1 MFKLSKEF
9 FLSALLLF
17 IVLVRVGSA
26 QTQEIDA
33 IKKAA
38 GLKDASQKINAMKLF
53 IKDYPESNY
62 GGIAKANIFSAYLD
76 LGKVD
81 SALYFVNQYFEIIPP
96 EMRMNP
102 YNEVAYTL
110 AQKKVGLDSADV
122 YSKRAVEL
130 ARNNNPQNLSMYLD
144 TRALVL
150 FDLGKFDSA
159 YTLEKQAIIGHEND
173 PAYLLN
179 LAAFEEA
186 AGKKLEA
193 INTAAQ
199 AIIYGDNDQALTRFN
214 KWVLEAKTT
223 KDEQDKLKNEVAASI
238 LKKYFEENSNKDKI
252 TTNSNAGVFLAK
264 LGANFP
270 QAEKWTKEGVYSL
283 NKNSSIDDIILFKK
297 NLGIVYSA
305 ENKLEP
311 ALAELKSIEEFD
323 DPWDFDFWYALGNT
337 YEKLGQN
344 KNALNTYISGIIG
357 FENQRI
363 SKAAATLAQK
373 EGIDKQGLQDMIE
386 KQKEDLAAFAPGHFS
401 KKTSGKVVL
410 AELFT
415 GAECN
420 PCAAADYAFDA
431 LSNYYPKND
440 LAILEYHVHIPGPD
454 PLTNPQT
461 FQRYKYYGGNFGTP
475 TVFFDGTEK
484 ITGGGPKFLLK
495 NRFNVYNLA
504 ITKLINEKPE
514 LQISGSAAINEKLIN
529 VNLTIKGKPVKDA
542 SLHLALVEK
551 SIDYL
556 GGNGVDKQIFVV
568 RNLIGSGNEI
578 ELNIKNNFENF
589 KEVFDLNKIEEGLTK
604 YLNDPTKDPSWRPNV
619 RFTGWRAKTNK
630 IDGNNLAVVVWVQ
643 DNSTKKIFQ
652 SFYVDVPA
660 QSSTTITK

>member
-1 MFKLSKEF
+1 MFKLSRKF

-76 LGKVD
+76 LRKVD

-297 NLGIVYSA
+297 NLGIVFLA

-344 KNALNTYISGIIG
+344 KNALNAYISGVIG
-357 FENQRI
+357 FDNQRI
-363 SKAAATLAQK
+363 SSAATKLALK
-373 EGIDKQGLQDMIE
+373 EGIDKQGLQNMID
-386 KQKEDLAAFAPGHFS
+386 KQKEELASFVPGHFN

-431 LSNYYPKND
+431 LSNYYPRKD

-454 PLTNPQT
+454 PLTNPQS
-461 FQRYKYYGGNFGTP
+461 FLRYKYYGGNFGTP

-504 ITKLINEKPE
+504 ITKMMNEKPE
-514 LQISGSAAINEKLIN
+514 LHITGNAIKNERLIN
-529 VNLTIKGKPVKDA
+529 VKLDIKGKPVQNA
-542 SLHLALVEK
+542 SLHLALAEK

-556 GGNGVDKQIFVV
+556 GGNGVDKQIYVV
-568 RNLIGSGNEI
+568 RNLIGSRNEI
-578 ELNIKNNFENF
+578 AVILKNNSENYN
-589 KEVFDLNKIEEGLTK
+589 EVFDLNKIEQGLTN
-604 YLNDPTKDPSWRPNV
+604 YLSDPTKDPSWRPNV
-619 RFTGWRAKTNK
+619 RFTGWRAKTDK
-630 IDGNNLAVVVWVQ
+630 IDSNNLSVVAWVQ
-643 DNSTKKIFQ
+643 NNSTKEILQ
-652 SFYVDVPA
+652 AYYIDVPA
-660 QSSTTITK
+660 KASTQKTN

>member
-1 MFKLSKEF
+1 MFKPKMNF
-9 FLSALLLF
+9 FLSVLF
-17 IVLVRVGSA
+17 LFLILTNIEFA

-38 GLKDASQKINAMKLF
+38 ALKDNSQKIEALKQF
-53 IKDYPESNY
+53 IKDYPGSNY

-81 SALYFVNQYFEIIPP
+81 SALYFVNQYFAIIPP

-122 YSKRAVEL
+122 YSKRAVDL

-150 FDLGKFDSA
+150 FDLGRFDSA
-159 YTLEKQAIIGHEND
+159 YVLEKQAIIGHEND

-186 AGKKLEA
+186 TGKKLEA
-193 INTAAQ
+193 INTAAL
-199 AIIYGDNDQALTRFN
+199 AIINGDNDQALIRLN
-214 KWVLEAKTT
+214 KWVSEDKSTIE
-223 KDEQDKLKNEVAASI
+223 EQDKLKSEVASAS
-238 LKKYFEENSNKDKI
+238 LKKYFEENSTKDKI
-252 TTNSNAGVFLAK
+252 STNSNASVFLAQ
-264 LGANFP
+264 LGVNLP
-270 QAEKWTKEGVYSL
+270 QAEKWAKEGVSSL

-297 NLGIVYSA
+297 NLGIVYLA
-305 ENKLEP
+305 ENKLDL
-311 ALAELKSIEEFD
+311 ALSDLKSIEEFD
-323 DPWDFDFWYALGNT
+323 DPWDFDFWFALGNT

-344 KNALNTYISGIIG
+344 KNALNAYISGVIG
-357 FENQRI
+357 FDNQRI
-363 SKAAATLAQK
+363 SSAAAKLAQK
-373 EGIDKQGLQDMIE
+373 EGIDKQGLQNMID
-386 KQKEDLAAFAPGHFS
+386 KQKEELASFVPGHFN

-431 LSNYYPKND
+431 LSNYYPRKD

-454 PLTNPQT
+454 PLTNPQS

-475 TVFFDGTEK
+475 TVFFDGKEK
-484 ITGGGPKFLLK
+484 VTGGGPKFLLK

-504 ITKLINEKPE
+504 ITKMMKEIPE
-514 LQISGSAAINEKLIN
+514 LHITGSAVKNEKLIN
-529 VNLTIKGKPVKDA
+529 VKLDIKGKPLQDA
-542 SLHLALVEK
+542 SLHLALAEK

-556 GGNGVDKQIFVV
+556 GGNGVDKQIYVV
-568 RNLIGSGNEI
+568 RNLIGSRNEI
-578 ELNIKNNFENF
+578 AVNLKNNSENYN
-589 KEVFDLNKIEEGLTK
+589 EVFDLNKIEQGLTN
-604 YLNDPTKDPSWRPNV
+604 YLSDPTKDPSWRPNV
-619 RFTGWRAKTNK
+619 RFTGWRAKTDK
-630 IDGNNLAVVVWVQ
+630 IDSNNLAIVAWVQ
-643 DNSTKKIFQ
+643 NNSTKEILQ
-652 SFYVDVPA
+652 SYYIDVPA
-660 QSSTTITK
+660 EASTQKAN

>member
-1 MFKLSKEF
+1 MFKLSRKF
-9 FLSALLLF
+9 FLSTLFLF
-17 IVLVRVGSA
+17 IVLVRIGFA

-38 GLKDASQKINAMKLF
+38 GLKNASQKINAMKLF

-62 GGIAKANIFSAYLD
+62 SGIAKANIFSAYLD

-110 AQKKVGLDSADV
+110 AQKKVGLDSADI

-199 AIIYGDNDQALTRFN
+199 AIINGDNDQALTRFN
-214 KWVLEAKTT
+214 KWVSETKTT
-223 KDEQDKLKNEVAASI
+223 NDDQDKLKNEVAALT
-238 LKKYFEENSNKDKI
+238 LKKYFEENSTKDKI

-270 QAEKWTKEGVYSL
+270 QAEKWTKEGVSSL

-311 ALAELKSIEEFD
+311 ALAVLKSIEEFD

-337 YEKLGQN
+337 YVKLRQN
-344 KNALNTYISGIIG
+344 KNALNAYISGIIG

-363 SKAAATLAQK
+363 SKAATALAQK

-386 KQKEDLAAFAPGHFS
+386 KQKEDLAAFVPGHFD

-431 LSNYYPKND
+431 LSNYYPKTD

-475 TVFFDGTEK
+475 TVFFDGTER
-484 ITGGGPKFLLK
+484 ITGGGPRFLLK
-495 NRFNVYNLA
+495 NRFNVYNYD
-504 ITKLINEKPE
+504 ITKLLNEKPG
-514 LQISGSAAINEKLIN
+514 LQISGNSSINDKIVS
-529 VNLTIKGKPVKDA
+529 VNLNVKGKPIKDM

-551 SIDYL
+551 SIDYM

-568 RNLIGSGNEI
+568 RDLIGSGDGIDLTRND
-578 ELNIKNNFENF
+578 NSENF
-589 KEVFDLNKIEEGLTK
+589 KEVFDLNKIQEGLTK
-604 YLNDPTKDPSWRPNV
+604 YLSNPTKDPSWRPNV
-619 RFTGWRAKTNK
+619 RFNGWRAKTDK
-630 IDGNNLAVVVWVQ
+630 INTNNLAVVAWVQ
-643 DNSTKKIFQ
+643 NNITKKILQ
-652 SFYVDVPA
+652 SLFIDVPA
-660 QSSTTITK
+660 QTLKEISK